1 MLLALATAVVAISLG
16 AIAALVAHQRMW
28 ALAPVRAFAVI
39 AVAGSVALHL
49 LPETISAAGWW
60 VLAACALGF
69 VAPPLIGRAVAV
81 AAAGARHRRLA
92 IELGYAG
99 VLLHQ
104 VGDGLGLGAMTRGDV
119 GRHRAHRQRAR
130 ADPDGG
136 LVDQRGGRGA
146 ALPHPPARRR

>member
-16 AIAALVAHQRMW
+16 ALGALVAHRRLW

-49 LPETISAAGWW
+49 LPETISAAGWP
-60 VLAACALGF
+60 VLLACAAGF
-69 VAPPLIGRAVAV
+69 VAPPLIGRAI
-81 AAAGARHRRLA
+81 AAASASARHRRLA

-104 VGDGLGLGAMTRGDV
+104 
-119 GRHRAHRQRAR
+119 
-130 ADPDGG
+130 
-136 LVDQRGGRGA
+136 
-146 ALPHPPARRR
+146 